1 MNHVSATRII
11 RRADIACH
19 FSGLRARGVEVSPEP
34 PCPPN
39 PGRRL
44 AQRLG
49 EVAHHGLR
57 LAAFLEWGPS
67 NRGSQAHGASCIMSR
82 MKRDPSL
89 TIDDIP
95 RIRELSEADER
106 TVMRALLGGEI
117 RGAALRRRVEDAI
130 ARVKAEKRGKAA

>member
-1 MNHVSATRII
+1 
-11 RRADIACH
+11 
-19 FSGLRARGVEVSPEP
+19 
-34 PCPPN
+34 
-39 PGRRL
+39 
-44 AQRLG
+44 
-49 EVAHHGLR
+49 
-57 LAAFLEWGPS
+57 
-67 NRGSQAHGASCIMSR
+67 MSH